1 MKKQLKN
8 LLFLPLLFLFI
19 SCSNQDNS
27 KELFTFTGS
36 TMGTTYSIKIVEDSS
51 VDKNSLITI
60 KAEVDSVLKEVN
72 RQMSTYIPTS
82 EISVLN
88 NAKKSK
94 WVSISKDFA
103 FVLSKSIEMGEE
115 SKGSLDI
122 TVGPLVNLWGFG
134 PKEQGRIIPTDSEII
149 KTMNLT
155 GLDKIEVRLDPPSA
169 MKKIDEVYCDLSA
182 TAKGFGVDK
191 VAEYLQSKGYKNFLV
206 EIGGELYA
214 RGLNHKGEKWLVGI
228 STPDHTGRV
237 EYAIGLSNYAMA
249 TSGDYWNYFEENGVR
264 YSHTIEPRTGK
275 PITHK
280 LASVT
285 VLDSTCLMADGLA
298 TAIDVMGPEKGLEF
312 ATKRNLAIYMIVRKG
327 EGFYIKKSPKFIELY
342 DEKEKK

>member
-1 MKKQLKN
+1 MNKQIKN
-8 LLFLPLLFLFI
+8 LLLLPLLLIFI
-19 SCSNQDNS
+19 SCTNQDTS
-27 KELFTFTGS
+27 KELFTFSGA
-36 TMGTTYSIKIVEDSS
+36 TMGTTYTIKVVEDSS
-51 VDKNSLITI
+51 VDKNSLKTI

-82 EISVLN
+82 EISILN
-88 NAKKSK
+88 NEKKNK
-94 WVSISKDFA
+94 WVTISKDFA
-103 FVLSKSIEMGEE
+103 YVLSKSIEMGNE
-115 SKGSLDI
+115 SGGALDI

-134 PKEQGRIIPTDSEII
+134 PKEHERIIPPDSEII
-149 KTMNLT
+149 KTMELT
-155 GLDKIEVRLDPPSA
+155 GLDKIEVQLDPPSA

-191 VAEYLQSKGYKNFLV
+191 VAEYLHSKGYKNFLV
-206 EIGGELYA
+206 EIGGELNA

-237 EYAIGLSNYAMA
+237 EYAIGLNNYAMA

-264 YSHTIEPRTGK
+264 YSHTIDPRTGK
-275 PITHK
+275 PISHK

-298 TAIDVMGPEKGLEF
+298 TAINVMGPEKGLEF
-312 ATKRNLAIYMIVRKG
+312 AKKRNLAIYMIVRKG

-342 DEKEKK
+342 GEKEKE